1 MQKRFAID
9 IEASGFHGYPIEI
22 GWAGLDHDDVQSC
35 LIQPTPEWIDDL
47 VWDEVSADIHGITMD
62 ELLTGGLDPRRVVEM
77 FLADV
82 GENPVLFSDAVAFD
96 QKWLDLLFEAAG
108 FDRAPI
114 LTPARSIPPGDSIHR
129 AGPDALALA
138 RHLSLFRS

>member
-1 MQKRFAID
+1 MRKRYAID
-9 IEASGFHGYPIEI
+9 IEASGFWGYPIEL
-22 GWAGLDHDDVQSC
+22 GWAGIDHDDVQSC
-35 LIQPTPEWIDDL
+35 LIRPTEEWLSEMPWDDISEGIHAISL
-47 VWDEVSADIHGITMD
+47 DEIQRD
-62 ELLTGGLDPRRVVEM
+62 GLDPREVVEM
-77 FLADV
+77 FLGNI

-114 LTPARSIPPGDSIHR
+114 LTPARSLPPGDSIHR

-138 RHLSLFRS
+138 RHLSLFRP